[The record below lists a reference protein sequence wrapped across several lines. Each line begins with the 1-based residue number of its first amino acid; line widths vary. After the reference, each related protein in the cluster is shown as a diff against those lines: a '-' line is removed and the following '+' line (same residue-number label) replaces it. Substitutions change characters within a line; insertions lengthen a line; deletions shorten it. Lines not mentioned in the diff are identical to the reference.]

1 MSSRNGHPLSAA
13 GVPAMKLIVPAHI
26 QAIPAYVPG
35 KPVEE
40 LERERGIHGAIK
52 LASNENPLG
61 PSPMAIEAVRQCLA
75 NVHRYPESGGFE
87 LTRRLAA
94 RLNLA
99 PTNIVLGNGSDDI
112 IVMLATAFL
121 QPGDEV
127 IMARPSFQMYE
138 IVTRA
143 AGAVP
148 VEVPLAAFRND
159 LAAMSER
166 VSSRTRMVFVNSP
179 HNPTGS
185 MVTRA
190 AIEALMAALPA
201 DVLLVLD
208 EAYIEFV
215 RAPDHPDSRAYAA
228 GNRPVV
234 GLRTFSKAYGLAG
247 MRIGYGIMPAAVADI
262 LHRVRQPFNVSLP
275 AQKAAEAALDDRE
288 FLSQTLQTVHD
299 GADFLYA
306 SLRGLGLDCLPTQS
320 NFLFFRVPR
329 PAQDLFEALLD
340 RGVIVRPLTGYGYPE
355 HLRVSV
361 GRPEENRR
369 FIEALRQALA
379 A

>member
-1 MSSRNGHPLSAA
+1 
-13 GVPAMKLIVPAHI
+13 MKLNVPAHI

-40 LERERGIHGAIK
+40 VERERGIRGAIK

-61 PSPMAIEAVRQCLA
+61 PSPMAVQAVRQVLA
-75 NVHRYPESGGFE
+75 NVHRYPESGGVD
-87 LTRRLAA
+87 LTRKLALRLD
-94 RLNLA
+94 LA
-99 PTNIVLGNGSDDI
+99 PGNIVLGNGSDDI

-138 IVTRA
+138 IVSRA
-143 AGAVP
+143 AGALP
-148 VEVPLAAFRND
+148 VEVPLAAYRND
-159 LAAMSER
+159 LSAMAGR
-166 VSSRTRMVFVNSP
+166 VTSRTRMVFVNSP

-185 MVTRA
+185 MVRRA
-190 AIEALMAALPA
+190 QIEAFMAVLPP

-215 RAPDHPDSRAYAA
+215 RAPEHPDSRDYAS
-228 GNRPVV
+228 GDRPVV

-247 MRIGYGIMPAAVADI
+247 MRIGYGIMPAAVADV

-275 AQKAAEAALDDRE
+275 AQKAAEAALDDE
-288 FLSQTLQTVHD
+288 GFLRQTLQTVHD
-299 GADFLYA
+299 GVDSVSE
-306 SLRGLGLDCLPTQS
+306 SLRALGLDVLPTQS

-329 PAQDLFEALLD
+329 PAQAVYEALLD
-340 RGVIVRPLTGYGYPE
+340 RGVIVRPLAGYGYPE

-361 GRPEENRR
+361 GRPEENLR
-369 FIEALRQALA
+369 FIETLRQVLGA
-379 A
+379 

>member
-1 MSSRNGHPLSAA
+1 MRLH
-13 GVPAMKLIVPAHI
+13 IPAHI

-40 LERERGIHGAIK
+40 VERERGIRNAIK

-61 PSPMAIEAVRQCLA
+61 PSPMAAAAVRA
-75 NVHRYPESGGFE
+75 ASAHVHRYPESGGYE
-87 LTRRLAA
+87 LTRKLAVRLG
-94 RLNLA
+94 LA
-99 PTNIVLGNGSDDI
+99 PGNIVLGNGSDDI

-127 IMARPSFQMYE
+127 ILARPSFQMYE

-143 AGAVP
+143 AGALP
-148 VEVPLAAFRND
+148 VEVPLAGYRND
-159 LAAMSER
+159 LAAMAGR
-166 VSSRTRMVFVNSP
+166 VTPRTRMVFVNTP

-185 MVTRA
+185 TVGRA
-190 AIEALMAALPA
+190 EIEAFMAALPP

-215 RAPDHPDSRAYAA
+215 RSPDHPDSRDYTA

-247 MRIGYGIMPAAVADI
+247 MRVGFGIMPAAVADI

-275 AQKAAEAALDDRE
+275 AQKAAEAALDDAS
-288 FLSQTLQTVHD
+288 FLRQTLQTVHD
-299 GADFLYA
+299 GVDFLYDA
-306 SLRGLGLDCLPTQS
+306 LGSLGLDCLPTQS

-329 PAQDLFEALLD
+329 PAQSVYEALLD
-340 RGVIVRPLTGYGYPE
+340 RGVIVRPLSGYGYPE

-361 GRPEENRR
+361 GRPEENHR
-369 FIEALRQALA
+369 FIEALRQVLA

>member
-1 MSSRNGHPLSAA
+1 MASREGRPSAPAGGAAVKLS
-13 GVPAMKLIVPAHI
+13 VPAHI

-40 LERERGIHGAIK
+40 LERERGICGAVK

-61 PSPMAIEAVRQCLA
+61 PSPLAVEAARQCLA
-75 NVHRYPESGGFE
+75 SVHRYPESGGFE

-94 RLNLA
+94 RLNLT
-99 PTNIVLGNGSDDI
+99 PGNIVLGNGSDDI
-112 IVMLATAFL
+112 IAMLATAFL

-138 IVTRA
+138 IAARA

-148 VEVPLAAFRND
+148 VEVPLTGFRSD
-159 LAAMSER
+159 LEAMAGR
-166 VSSRTRMVFVNSP
+166 VTPRTRMVFVNSP

-185 MVTRA
+185 IVTRA
-190 AIEALMAALPA
+190 EIEALMAALPA

-215 RAPDHPDSRAYAA
+215 RAPDHPDSRHYAA
-228 GNRPVV
+228 AGRPVV

-247 MRIGYGIMPAAVADI
+247 MRIGYGIMPAAAADI

-275 AQKAAEAALDDRE
+275 AQKAAAAALDDQT
-288 FLSQTLQTVHD
+288 FLSRTLETVHD
-299 GADFLYA
+299 GVDFLYD

-329 PAQDLFEALLD
+329 PAQAVFEALLD
-340 RGVIVRPLTGYGYPE
+340 RGVIVRPLASYGYSE

-369 FIEALRQALA
+369 FIAALRQALA